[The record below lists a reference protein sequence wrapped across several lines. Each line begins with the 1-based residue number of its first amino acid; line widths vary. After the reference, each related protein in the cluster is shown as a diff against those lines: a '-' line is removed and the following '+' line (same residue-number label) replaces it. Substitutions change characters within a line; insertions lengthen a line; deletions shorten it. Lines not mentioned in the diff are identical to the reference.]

1 MGSTELITSL
11 AGDPRKAIE
20 MMHSLTPEV
29 MIYPMHPQPCTCST
43 FLLNPYVLIH
53 ASVACKGI

>member
-29 MIYPMHPQPCTCST
+29 MIYPMHPQPCTCRFS
-43 FLLNPYVLIH
+43 Y
-53 ASVACKGI
+53 